1 MGVIIG
7 VSVGVPVAAILVL
20 VVILVGVAISGVS
33 YDMRIRASRTS
44 VGFGNEVGETS
55 L

>member
-1 MGVIIG
+1 MIIG
-7 VSVGVPVAAILVL
+7 VSVGVPVAVIFVL

-33 YDMRIRASRTS
+33 YMRIRASRTA
-44 VGFGNEVGETS
+44 VGFGNEVGEAS